1 MPTASPYASQVQTV
15 TELTRSIRGLLET
28 EYPFVTVS
36 GEISNLRQPYSGH
49 SYFTLKDSGAQI
61 RGVLFKS
68 QLRYL
73 SSPPENGQQV
83 LCRGRI
89 SVYEPRG
96 EYQIIVDFIQD
107 SGVGTLQLAFEEL
120 KKQLAAEGLFEES
133 RKRSLP
139 FLPEKVFVVTS
150 PNGAALFDFLRI
162 AGSRFPSI
170 PISIYPV
177 RVQGD
182 GSAEEIVTALEQI
195 NRQIETD
202 KEISAAN
209 QVIVVCRGGGS
220 IEDLWAFNEEKV
232 ARAIASSHIPIV
244 SAVGHE
250 IDFTI
255 ADFVADHRSP
265 TPTAAAKDVLPDHTL
280 LKNHLKEIRN
290 RLISTLNKTII
301 KFRQDVR
308 IQQQQLGDPFSILGH
323 ARLKLDNNQLALSS
337 AMTNVLHRHTQTLH
351 KIAARLS
358 NQRPSRKIESQKHAL
373 RELSEKLSF
382 FINRQ
387 IERKRSEI
395 EKTVTL
401 LNAVSPLAVLSRGYA
416 IVKKPTDEVIKS
428 SRQVKRGEELIITLH
443 QGSLHSTVTEIE

>member
-1 MPTASPYASQVQTV
+1 MATSPYASQVQTV

-28 EYPFVTVS
+28 EYPFVTVN

-49 SYFTLKDSGAQI
+49 TYFTLKDSGAQI
-61 RGVLFKS
+61 RSVLFKS

-73 SSPPENGQQV
+73 ASPPENGQQV
-83 LCRGRI
+83 ICRGRL

-96 EYQIIVDFIQD
+96 EYQIIVDYIEE

-120 KKQLAAEGLFEES
+120 KKQLAAEGLFDEHR
-133 RKRSLP
+133 RKPLP
-139 FLPEKVFVVTS
+139 FLPEKVFVITS
-150 PNGAALFDFLRI
+150 PDGAALFDFLKI

-177 RVQGD
+177 RVQGEN
-182 GSAEEIVTALEQI
+182 SAKEIVAALEQI
-195 NRQIETD
+195 NRHIEADEET
-202 KEISAAN
+202 SAAD

-220 IEDLWAFNEEKV
+220 IEDLWTFNEEKV
-232 ARAIASSHIPIV
+232 ARAIAHSHIPVV

-280 LKNHLKEIRN
+280 LKNHLMKMRN

-301 KFRQDVR
+301 TLRQDVR

-337 AMTNVLHRHTQTLH
+337 AMTNVLHRHSQILH
-351 KIAARLS
+351 TMAARLS
-358 NQRPSRKIESQKHAL
+358 DQRPSRKIVGQKHAL
-373 RELSEKLSF
+373 RELSGKLSLF
-382 FINRQ
+382 MNRQ
-387 IERKRSEI
+387 IERKRSQV
-395 EKTVTL
+395 EKTAAL
-401 LNAVSPLAVLSRGYA
+401 LNAVSPLAVLRRGYA

-428 SRQVKRGEELIITLH
+428 SRQVKKGEELVITLH
-443 QGSLHSTVTEIE
+443 QGLLHSTVTDIE